1 MKAKQIAILLALTTM
16 MIAGCG
22 SNTKNADTLT
32 EVNTSAETTDET
44 SSDETNV
51 NETAPDV
58 SSSDEA
64 NTEGT
69 DSNSGETANEA
80 TDAQQEAADAEDG
93 NYADNFA
100 VSHEAAVNFAEKIKS
115 AVAAKDQEALADL
128 VNYPVYV
135 GFKDNGQVVDTKEDF
150 MKLDASE
157 LFTDDLLD
165 AVANADESE
174 DVMSPS
180 MAGFTLYHNNEGA
193 SLTFSVQE
201 GKLGVTGIN
210 Y

>member
-22 SNTKNADTLT
+22 SNTKNADSQT
-32 EVNTSAETTDET
+32 EISTSTETTDEA
-44 SSDETNV
+44 SSDET
-51 NETAPDV
+51 D
-58 SSSDEA
+58 
-64 NTEGT
+64 TEET

-80 TDAQQEAADAEDG
+80 TDSQQEAVDPGDG
-93 NYADNFA
+93 NYEDNFA
-100 VSHEAAVNFAEKIKS
+100 VSHEAAVDFAEKIKS

-128 VNYPVYV
+128 VNYPVYIS
-135 GFKDNGQVVDTKEDF
+135 FKDEGQTVDTKEDF

-157 LFTDDLLD
+157 LFTDDLLN

-174 DVMSPS
+174 DVLSPS
-180 MAGFTLYHNNEGA
+180 MAGFNLYSNDASA
-193 SLTFSVQE
+193 SLTFSVQD
-201 GKLGVTGIN
+201 GKLGITGIN

>member
-1 MKAKQIAILLALTTM
+1 MKVKQIAILLALTTM

-22 SNTKNADTLT
+22 SNTKNADSQT
-32 EVNTSAETTDET
+32 EVSTSTETTDEA
-44 SSDETNV
+44 SSDET
-51 NETAPDV
+51 D
-58 SSSDEA
+58 
-64 NTEGT
+64 TEET

-80 TDAQQEAADAEDG
+80 TDSQQDAADPGDG
-93 NYADNFA
+93 NYEDNFA
-100 VSHEAAVNFAEKIKS
+100 VSHEAAVDFAEKIKS

-128 VNYPVYV
+128 VNYPVYI
-135 GFKDNGQVVDTKEDF
+135 GFKDEGQTVDTKEDF

-157 LFTDDLLD
+157 LFTDDLLN

-174 DVMSPS
+174 DVLSPS
-180 MAGFTLYHNNEGA
+180 MAGFNLYSNDASA
-193 SLTFSVQE
+193 SLTFSVQD

>member
-22 SNTKNADTLT
+22 SNTKNADSQT
-32 EVNTSAETTDET
+32 EVSTSTETTDEA
-44 SSDETNV
+44 SSDET
-51 NETAPDV
+51 D
-58 SSSDEA
+58 
-64 NTEGT
+64 TEET

-80 TDAQQEAADAEDG
+80 TDSQQEAADPGDG
-93 NYADNFA
+93 NYEENFA
-100 VSHEAAVNFAEKIKS
+100 VSHEAAVDFAEKIKS

-128 VNYPVYV
+128 VNYPVYI
-135 GFKDNGQVVDTKEDF
+135 GFKDEGQTVDTKEDF

-157 LFTDDLLD
+157 LFTDDLLN

-174 DVMSPS
+174 DILSPS
-180 MAGFTLYHNNEGA
+180 MAGFNLYSNDASA
-193 SLTFSVQE
+193 SLTFSVQD

>member
-22 SNTKNADTLT
+22 SNTKNADSQT
-32 EVNTSAETTDET
+32 EISTSTETADET
-44 SSDETNV
+44 SSDET
-51 NETAPDV
+51 D
-58 SSSDEA
+58 
-64 NTEGT
+64 TEET

-80 TDAQQEAADAEDG
+80 TDSQQEAADPGDG
-93 NYADNFA
+93 NYEDNFA
-100 VSHEAAVNFAEKIKS
+100 VSHEAAVDFAEKIKS

-128 VNYPVYV
+128 VNYPVYI
-135 GFKDNGQVVDTKEDF
+135 GFKDEGQTVDTKEDF

-157 LFTDDLLD
+157 LFTDDLLN

-174 DVMSPS
+174 DVLSPS
-180 MAGFTLYHNNEGA
+180 MAGFNLYSNDASA
-193 SLTFSVQE
+193 SLTFSVQD

>member
-22 SNTKNADTLT
+22 SNTKNADSQT
-32 EVNTSAETTDET
+32 EVSTSTETTDEA
-44 SSDETNV
+44 SSDET
-51 NETAPDV
+51 D
-58 SSSDEA
+58 
-64 NTEGT
+64 TEET

-80 TDAQQEAADAEDG
+80 TGSQQEAADPGDG
-93 NYADNFA
+93 NYEDNFA
-100 VSHEAAVNFAEKIKS
+100 VSHEAAVDFAEKIKS

-128 VNYPVYV
+128 VNYPVYIS
-135 GFKDNGQVVDTKEDF
+135 FKDEGQTVDTKEDF

-157 LFTDDLLD
+157 LFTDDLLN

-174 DVMSPS
+174 DVLSPS
-180 MAGFTLYHNNEGA
+180 MAGFNLYSNDASA
-193 SLTFSVQE
+193 SLTFSVQD

>member
-22 SNTKNADTLT
+22 SNTKNADSQT
-32 EVNTSAETTDET
+32 EVSTSTETTDEA
-44 SSDETNV
+44 SSDETDTE
-51 NETAPDV
+51 ET
-58 SSSDEA
+58 E
-64 NTEGT
+64 
-69 DSNSGETANEA
+69 SNSGETANEA
-80 TDAQQEAADAEDG
+80 TDSQQEAADPGDG
-93 NYADNFA
+93 NYEDNFA
-100 VSHEAAVNFAEKIKS
+100 VSHEAAVDFAEKIKS

-128 VNYPVYV
+128 VNYPVYI
-135 GFKDNGQVVDTKEDF
+135 GFKDEGQTVDTKEDF

-157 LFTDDLLD
+157 LFTDDLLN

-174 DVMSPS
+174 DVLSPS
-180 MAGFTLYHNNEGA
+180 MAGFNLYSNDASA
-193 SLTFSVQE
+193 SLTFSVQD

>member
-22 SNTKNADTLT
+22 SNTKNADSQT
-32 EVNTSAETTDET
+32 EISTSTETTDEA
-44 SSDETNV
+44 SSDET
-51 NETAPDV
+51 D
-58 SSSDEA
+58 
-64 NTEGT
+64 TEET

-80 TDAQQEAADAEDG
+80 TDSQQEAADPGDG
-93 NYADNFA
+93 NYEDNFA

-128 VNYPVYV
+128 VNYPVYIS
-135 GFKDNGQVVDTKEDF
+135 FKDEGQTVDTKEDF

-157 LFTDDLLD
+157 LFTDDLLN

-174 DVMSPS
+174 DVLSPS
-180 MAGFTLYHNNEGA
+180 MAGFNLYSNDASA
-193 SLTFSVQE
+193 SLTFSVQD

>member
-22 SNTKNADTLT
+22 SNTKNADSQT
-32 EVNTSAETTDET
+32 EVSTSTEMTDEA
-44 SSDETNV
+44 SSDET
-51 NETAPDV
+51 D
-58 SSSDEA
+58 
-64 NTEGT
+64 TEET

-80 TDAQQEAADAEDG
+80 TDSQQEAADPGDG
-93 NYADNFA
+93 NYEDNFA
-100 VSHEAAVNFAEKIKS
+100 VSHEAAVDFAEKIKS

-128 VNYPVYV
+128 VNYPVYISI
-135 GFKDNGQVVDTKEDF
+135 KDDGQTVDTKEDV

-157 LFTDDLLD
+157 LFTDDLLN

-174 DVMSPS
+174 DVLSPS
-180 MAGFTLYHNNEGA
+180 MAGFNLYSNDASA
-193 SLTFSVQE
+193 SLTFSVQD

>member
-22 SNTKNADTLT
+22 SNTKNADSQT
-32 EVNTSAETTDET
+32 EVSTSTEMTDEA
-44 SSDETNV
+44 SSDET
-51 NETAPDV
+51 D
-58 SSSDEA
+58 
-64 NTEGT
+64 TEET

-80 TDAQQEAADAEDG
+80 TDSQQEAADPGDG
-93 NYADNFA
+93 NYEDNFA
-100 VSHEAAVNFAEKIKS
+100 VSHEAAVDFAEKIKS

-128 VNYPVYV
+128 VNYPVYISY
-135 GFKDNGQVVDTKEDF
+135 KDDGQTVDTKEDF
-150 MKLDASE
+150 MKLDTSE
-157 LFTDDLLD
+157 LFTDDLLN

-174 DVMSPS
+174 DVLSPS
-180 MAGFTLYHNNEGA
+180 MAGFNLYSNDASA
-193 SLTFSVQE
+193 SLTFSVQD

>member
-22 SNTKNADTLT
+22 SNTKNADSQT
-32 EVNTSAETTDET
+32 EVSTSTETTDEA
-44 SSDETNV
+44 SSDET
-51 NETAPDV
+51 D
-58 SSSDEA
+58 
-64 NTEGT
+64 TEET

-80 TDAQQEAADAEDG
+80 TDSQQEAADPGDG
-93 NYADNFA
+93 NYEDNFA
-100 VSHEAAVNFAEKIKS
+100 VSHEAAVDFAEKIKN

-128 VNYPVYV
+128 VNYPVYI
-135 GFKDNGQVVDTKEDF
+135 GFKDEGQTVDTKEDF

-157 LFTDDLLD
+157 LFTDDLLN

-174 DVMSPS
+174 DVLSPS
-180 MAGFTLYHNNEGA
+180 MAGFNLYSNDASA
-193 SLTFSVQE
+193 SLTFSVQD

>member
-22 SNTKNADTLT
+22 SNTKNADSQT
-32 EVNTSAETTDET
+32 EVSTSTETTDEA
-44 SSDETNV
+44 SSDET
-51 NETAPDV
+51 D
-58 SSSDEA
+58 
-64 NTEGT
+64 TEET

-80 TDAQQEAADAEDG
+80 TDSQQEAADPGDG
-93 NYADNFA
+93 NYEDNFA
-100 VSHEAAVNFAEKIKS
+100 VSHEAAVDFAEKIKS

-128 VNYPVYV
+128 VNYPVYI
-135 GFKDNGQVVDTKEDF
+135 GFKDEGQTVDTKEDF

-157 LFTDDLLD
+157 LFTDDLLN

-174 DVMSPS
+174 DVLSPS
-180 MAGFTLYHNNEGA
+180 MAGFNLYSNDASA
-193 SLTFSVQE
+193 SLTFSVQDGE
-201 GKLGVTGIN
+201 LGVTGIN

>member
-22 SNTKNADTLT
+22 SNTKNADSQT
-32 EVNTSAETTDET
+32 EVSTSTETTDEA
-44 SSDETNV
+44 SSDET
-51 NETAPDV
+51 D
-58 SSSDEA
+58 
-64 NTEGT
+64 TEET
-69 DSNSGETANEA
+69 DSNSDETANEA
-80 TDAQQEAADAEDG
+80 TDSQQEAADPGDG
-93 NYADNFA
+93 NYEDNFA
-100 VSHEAAVNFAEKIKS
+100 VSHEAAVDFAEKIKS

-128 VNYPVYV
+128 VNYPVYIS
-135 GFKDNGQVVDTKEDF
+135 FKDDGQTVDTKEDF

-157 LFTDDLLD
+157 LFTDDLLN

-174 DVMSPS
+174 DVLSPS
-180 MAGFTLYHNNEGA
+180 MAGFNLYSNDASA
-193 SLTFSVQE
+193 SLTFSVQD

>member
-1 MKAKQIAILLALTTM
+1 MKVKQIAILLALTTL

-22 SNTKNADTLT
+22 SNTKNADSQT
-32 EVNTSAETTDET
+32 EVSTSTETTDEA
-44 SSDETNV
+44 SSDET
-51 NETAPDV
+51 D
-58 SSSDEA
+58 
-64 NTEGT
+64 TEET

-80 TDAQQEAADAEDG
+80 TDSQQEAADPGDG
-93 NYADNFA
+93 NYEDNFA
-100 VSHEAAVNFAEKIKS
+100 VSHEAAVDFAEKIKS

-128 VNYPVYV
+128 VNYPVYI
-135 GFKDNGQVVDTKEDF
+135 GFKDEGQTVDTKEDF

-157 LFTDDLLD
+157 LFTDDLLN

-174 DVMSPS
+174 DVLSPS
-180 MAGFTLYHNNEGA
+180 MAGFNLYSNDASA
-193 SLTFSVQE
+193 SLTFSVQD

>member
-22 SNTKNADTLT
+22 SNTKNADSQT
-32 EVNTSAETTDET
+32 EVSTSTETTDEA
-44 SSDETNV
+44 SSDET
-51 NETAPDV
+51 D
-58 SSSDEA
+58 
-64 NTEGT
+64 TEET

-80 TDAQQEAADAEDG
+80 TDSQQEAADPGDG
-93 NYADNFA
+93 NYEDNFA
-100 VSHEAAVNFAEKIKS
+100 VSHEAAVDFAEKIKS

-128 VNYPVYV
+128 VNYPVYIS
-135 GFKDNGQVVDTKEDF
+135 FKDDGQTVDTKEDF

-157 LFTDDLLD
+157 LFTDDLLN

-174 DVMSPS
+174 DVLSPS
-180 MAGFTLYHNNEGA
+180 MAGFNLYSNDASA
-193 SLTFSVQE
+193 SLTFSAQD

>member
-22 SNTKNADTLT
+22 SNTKNADSQT
-32 EVNTSAETTDET
+32 EVSTSTETTDEA
-44 SSDETNV
+44 SSDET
-51 NETAPDV
+51 D
-58 SSSDEA
+58 
-64 NTEGT
+64 TEET

-80 TDAQQEAADAEDG
+80 TDSQQEAADPGDG
-93 NYADNFA
+93 NYEDNFA
-100 VSHEAAVNFAEKIKS
+100 VSHEAAVDFAEKIKS

-128 VNYPVYV
+128 VNYPVYI
-135 GFKDNGQVVDTKEDF
+135 GFKDEGQTVDTKEDF

-157 LFTDDLLD
+157 LFTDDLLNV
-165 AVANADESE
+165 VANADESE
-174 DVMSPS
+174 DVLSPS
-180 MAGFTLYHNNEGA
+180 MAGFNLYSNDASA
-193 SLTFSVQE
+193 SLTFSVQD

>member
-22 SNTKNADTLT
+22 SNTKNADSQT
-32 EVNTSAETTDET
+32 EVSTSTETTDEA
-44 SSDETNV
+44 SSDET
-51 NETAPDV
+51 D
-58 SSSDEA
+58 
-64 NTEGT
+64 TEET

-80 TDAQQEAADAEDG
+80 TDSQQEAADPGDG
-93 NYADNFA
+93 NYEDNFA
-100 VSHEAAVNFAEKIKS
+100 VSHEAAVDFAEKIKS

-128 VNYPVYV
+128 VNYPVYI
-135 GFKDNGQVVDTKEDF
+135 GFKDEGQTVDTKEDF

-157 LFTDDLLD
+157 LFTDDLLN

-174 DVMSPS
+174 DILSPS
-180 MAGFTLYHNNEGA
+180 MAGFNLYSNDASA
-193 SLTFSVQE
+193 SLTFSVQD

>member
-22 SNTKNADTLT
+22 SNTKNADSQT
-32 EVNTSAETTDET
+32 EISTSTETTDEA
-44 SSDETNV
+44 SSDET
-51 NETAPDV
+51 D
-58 SSSDEA
+58 
-64 NTEGT
+64 TEET

-80 TDAQQEAADAEDG
+80 TDSQQEAADPGDG
-93 NYADNFA
+93 NYEDNFA
-100 VSHEAAVNFAEKIKS
+100 VSHEAAVDFAEKIKS

-128 VNYPVYV
+128 VNYPVYIS
-135 GFKDNGQVVDTKEDF
+135 FKDEGQTVDTKEDF

-157 LFTDDLLD
+157 LFTDDLLN

-174 DVMSPS
+174 DVLSPS
-180 MAGFTLYHNNEGA
+180 MAGFNLYSNDASA
-193 SLTFSVQE
+193 SLTFSVQD

>member
-1 MKAKQIAILLALTTM
+1 MKAKHIAILLALTTM

-22 SNTKNADTLT
+22 SNTKNADSQT
-32 EVNTSAETTDET
+32 EVSTSTETTDEA
-44 SSDETNV
+44 SSDET
-51 NETAPDV
+51 D
-58 SSSDEA
+58 
-64 NTEGT
+64 TEET

-80 TDAQQEAADAEDG
+80 TDSQQEAADPGDG
-93 NYADNFA
+93 NYEDNFA
-100 VSHEAAVNFAEKIKS
+100 VSHEAAVDFAEKIKS

-128 VNYPVYV
+128 VNYPVYI
-135 GFKDNGQVVDTKEDF
+135 GFKDEGQTVDTKEDF

-157 LFTDDLLD
+157 LFTDDLLN

-174 DVMSPS
+174 DVLSPS
-180 MAGFTLYHNNEGA
+180 MAGFNLYSNDASA
-193 SLTFSVQE
+193 SLTFSVQD

>member
-22 SNTKNADTLT
+22 SNTKNADSQT
-32 EVNTSAETTDET
+32 EVSTSTETTDEA
-44 SSDETNV
+44 SSDET
-51 NETAPDV
+51 D
-58 SSSDEA
+58 
-64 NTEGT
+64 TEET

-80 TDAQQEAADAEDG
+80 TDSQQEAADPGDG
-93 NYADNFA
+93 NYEDNFA
-100 VSHEAAVNFAEKIKS
+100 VSHEAAVDFAEKIKS

-128 VNYPVYV
+128 VNYPVYI
-135 GFKDNGQVVDTKEDF
+135 GFKDEGQPVDTKEDF

-157 LFTDDLLD
+157 LFTDDLLN

-174 DVMSPS
+174 EGLSPS
-180 MAGFTLYHNNEGA
+180 MAGFNLYSNDASA
-193 SLTFSVQE
+193 SLTFSVQV

>member
-22 SNTKNADTLT
+22 SNTKNADSQT
-32 EVNTSAETTDET
+32 EVSTSTETTDEA
-44 SSDETNV
+44 SSDET
-51 NETAPDV
+51 D
-58 SSSDEA
+58 
-64 NTEGT
+64 TEET

-80 TDAQQEAADAEDG
+80 TDSQQEAADPGDG
-93 NYADNFA
+93 NYEDNFA
-100 VSHEAAVNFAEKIKS
+100 VSHEAAVDFAEKIKS

-128 VNYPVYV
+128 VNYPVYIS
-135 GFKDNGQVVDTKEDF
+135 FKDDGQTVDTKEDF

-157 LFTDDLLD
+157 LFTDDLLN
-165 AVANADESE
+165 AVANSDESE
-174 DVMSPS
+174 DVLSPS
-180 MAGFTLYHNNEGA
+180 MAGFNLYSNDASA
-193 SLTFSVQE
+193 SLTFSVQD